1 MQFQLIIG
9 SVVIVLIV
17 LFVYLKRTKGHQ
29 ESSLPVVSEDVNL
42 PTVNQPNPPMVS
54 QSESPVQNESRTK

>member
-1 MQFQLIIG
+1 MQLQLIIG

-29 ESSLPVVSEDVNL
+29 EINLPMVSQPNPPAVSEDVNL
-42 PTVNQPNPPMVS
+42 PVKSEENPKP
-54 QSESPVQNESRTK
+54 

>member
-1 MQFQLIIG
+1 MQLQLIIG

-17 LFVYLKRTKGHQ
+17 LYVYLKRTKGHQ
-29 ESSLPVVSEDVNL
+29 DINLPMVSEDVNL

-54 QSESPVQNESRTK
+54 QNEPSVQNESR

>member
-1 MQFQLIIG
+1 MEFQLIIG

-29 ESSLPVVSEDVNL
+29 ESNLPAVSEDVNL
-42 PTVNQPNPPMVS
+42 PAKMEENLEALNPK
-54 QSESPVQNESRTK
+54 SETNPENPKS

>member
-1 MQFQLIIG
+1 MQLQLIIG

-29 ESSLPVVSEDVNL
+29 ESNLPAVSEDVNL
-42 PTVNQPNPPMVS
+42 PTVNQSNPPMVS
-54 QSESPVQNESRTK
+54 QSESPIQNESRMK